1 LGQEKP
7 KGLKGIAKIGYG
19 HLCLRVENLCLKVF
33 THGYLYHIRSSY
45 FKDVYKIICPGILT
59 ELYNCL
65 RNINSFG
72 WGMVVAWNLHA
83 KYCYKSSEIS
93 WDWSTSLRT
102 LTQASVN
109 VREPRRA
116 KSRMDNPEKLGT
128 VGTQDTGRRQ
138 TKQQQ

>member
-1 LGQEKP
+1 
-7 KGLKGIAKIGYG
+7 
-19 HLCLRVENLCLKVF
+19 
-33 THGYLYHIRSSY
+33 
-45 FKDVYKIICPGILT
+45 
-59 ELYNCL
+59 
-65 RNINSFG
+65 
-72 WGMVVAWNLHA
+72 M
-83 KYCYKSSEIS
+83 
-93 WDWSTSLRT
+93 SLRT

>member
-1 LGQEKP
+1 MGDGGGME
-7 KGLKGIAKIGYG
+7 
-19 HLCLRVENLCLKVF
+19 F
-33 THGYLYHIRSSY
+33 TKYW
-45 FKDVYKIICPGILT
+45 
-59 ELYNCL
+59 YN
-65 RNINSFG
+65 
-72 WGMVVAWNLHA
+72 
-83 KYCYKSSEIS
+83 SSEIS

-138 TKQQQ
+138 TKQQQQQNPTNN